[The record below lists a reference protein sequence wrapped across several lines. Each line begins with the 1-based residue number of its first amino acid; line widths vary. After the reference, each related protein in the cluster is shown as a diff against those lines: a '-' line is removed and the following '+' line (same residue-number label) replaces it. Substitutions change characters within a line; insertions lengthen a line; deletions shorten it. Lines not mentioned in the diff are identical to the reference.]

1 MSKPDIR
8 RGRIFCVTANVI
20 PIIIKPMMLL
30 TADNRK
36 LESTKAQRDGDP

>member
-1 MSKPDIR
+1 MLGAVEFIS
-8 RGRIFCVTANVI
+8 VTANVI

-36 LESTKAQRDGDP
+36 LESKKAQRDGDP